1 MKLKYIKF
9 FESYLTDDIKSVKN
23 AVDAQIQI
31 SKLKYDNLIDSVNYE
46 FENYD
51 DLYTQIKELLNS
63 KETAFLRLKS
73 DKEFDNIYFVSYDKG
88 LYKLVKYYMSYSKD
102 NGVFLFNKTEKKES
116 TNKDEVLMFL

>member
-1 MKLKYIKF
+1 MKLKYMKF
-9 FESYLTDDIKSVKN
+9 FESYLTDEIKSVKN
-23 AVDAQIQI
+23 AVDMQIQI
-31 SKLKYDNLIDSVNYE
+31 SKLKYDNLIDSVKYE

-51 DLYTQIKELLNS
+51 DLYSKIDDLLNS

-116 TNKDEVLMFL
+116 TNKDEVLMF